1 MAPTSLDPNADTL
14 VRVVQRGPVT
24 FKQTEFKVLA
34 AAISVCRYWEAFIR
48 HMNGTSG
55 FKPNNTHVE
64 DTGITIVAVEI
75 VLRGL
80 HQAYHHRQSNSGSPN
95 EGDENSVEGQV
106 TNNESVTVSDGGAAP
121 PLGAMDVDVYFP
133 QELVKADIDDVWG
146 VLALVNLEIVDKS
159 HKGKFDL
166 DRKVVESWFLK
177 WRETSFATFNTQT
190 DFEKVLFPTFAFE
203 DSKGFRLATKW
214 LCQRTSVGNIA
225 EYSPMVHSQGTQ
237 CDKCAC
243 WVVAHYNYLK
253 ALEEAG
259 VLCPELD
266 HKKTIMELVKRM
278 KTVEYEE
285 PLNACMKC
293 SKANITSHLGEAI
306 GSEEFNTAS
315 RSVKPGLIAAG
326 IVSSWTWSSTLLTSS
341 TFAYSYGIGGP
352 MWYAA
357 MGSSQI
363 LLFSLIA
370 IKIKTNAPGAH
381 TFPEIILA
389 HHGRLNHLTYL
400 FFAFA
405 TNLLVGSCLVLG
417 GSQVVGAL
425 SGVNVYGACFLIPL
439 VVAAYVIAGGLRST
453 FIADYAHTVILFVAI
468 LTFGFSMYAT
478 SPTVGSIGK
487 FYDLLLE
494 AGKDMPIPGNA
505 HNGSYLTFKSDDG
518 LVFAIDLLVAGFC
531 TVWLDQAYWQR
542 AIASRPE
549 TSVKAYLFGGIA
561 WYGIPFGFA
570 TAMGLGCAALTS
582 SPSFPTYPN
591 PLSAAQNGSGLSAPA
606 AAIALLG
613 SGGAGLLLLL
623 LFMAVTSATSAELI
637 AVSSL
642 ITFDLYKTYI
652 KPTAS
657 SDELVRMS
665 HYGIIIFSVILASFC
680 CILNAVSINLTWVLT
695 VLGVIVGGASIPV
708 GLILLWEPMSSVAA
722 LISPWVGTAL
732 GLVAWFVVTK
742 LRSGSISVETTGDV
756 TNAVAGNVT
765 SCCTGVIM
773 AFVLSYL
780 SPSKWGSA
788 EANGDLLAKIRLD
801 KILQGIPT
809 NSAPDAAVVDKNAGS
824 DLEKA
829 VKGPIVPE
837 EANSNQPASDP
848 APETVVPTGNAI
860 VDFLE
865 ASYSQPMDAQEARKA
880 TRLAYGFNIA
890 YWTVAMILV
899 PFAFFGT
906 EWEFTRA
913 GFVGWCVVSFIWV
926 WFSALIC
933 IMWPMW
939 ESRETMWAIVKGIF
953 RDARGTEKA

>member
-1 MAPTSLDPNADTL
+1 
-14 VRVVQRGPVT
+14 
-24 FKQTEFKVLA
+24 
-34 AAISVCRYWEAFIR
+34 
-48 HMNGTSG
+48 
-55 FKPNNTHVE
+55 
-64 DTGITIVAVEI
+64 
-75 VLRGL
+75 
-80 HQAYHHRQSNSGSPN
+80 
-95 EGDENSVEGQV
+95 
-106 TNNESVTVSDGGAAP
+106 
-121 PLGAMDVDVYFP
+121 
-133 QELVKADIDDVWG
+133 
-146 VLALVNLEIVDKS
+146 
-159 HKGKFDL
+159 
-166 DRKVVESWFLK
+166 
-177 WRETSFATFNTQT
+177 
-190 DFEKVLFPTFAFE
+190 
-203 DSKGFRLATKW
+203 
-214 LCQRTSVGNIA
+214 
-225 EYSPMVHSQGTQ
+225 
-237 CDKCAC
+237 
-243 WVVAHYNYLK
+243 
-253 ALEEAG
+253 
-259 VLCPELD
+259 
-266 HKKTIMELVKRM
+266 
-278 KTVEYEE
+278 
-285 PLNACMKC
+285 
-293 SKANITSHLGEAI
+293 
-306 GSEEFNTAS
+306 
-315 RSVKPGLIAAG
+315 
-326 IVSSWTWSSTLLTSS
+326 
-341 TFAYSYGIGGP
+341 

-478 SPTVGSIGK
+478 SPTVGSIDK

-494 AGKDMPIPGNA
+494 AGKNMPISGNA
-505 HNGSYLTFKSDDG
+505 HSGSYLTFKSNDG

-582 SPSFPTYPN
+582 NPSFPTYPN

-613 SGGAGLLLLL
+613 KGGAGLLLLL

-642 ITFDLYKTYI
+642 ITFDLYKTYM
-652 KPTAS
+652 KPAAT
-657 SDELVRMS
+657 SDELVRVS
-665 HYGIIIFSVILASFC
+665 HYGIMVFSVILASFC
-680 CILNAVSINLTWVLT
+680 CILNAVDINLTWVLT

-722 LISPWVGTAL
+722 LCSPWVGTAL
-732 GLVAWFVVTK
+732 GLAAWFVVTR

-773 AFVLSYL
+773 AFVLTCFF
-780 SPSKWGSA
+780 PSKWGAA
-788 EANGDLLAKIRLD
+788 EARGDLLAKIRLD
-801 KILQGIPT
+801 KIVQGVPAGST
-809 NSAPDAAVVDKNAGS
+809 REGTVPENRAVS

-829 VKGPIVPE
+829 VKSPSIPRE
-837 EANSNQPASDP
+837 ENGTPQPASDP
-848 APETVVPTGNAI
+848 TPEMVVPTGNAI

-865 ASYSQPMDAQEARKA
+865 ASYSQPMDAGQARAA
-880 TRLAYGFNIA
+880 TRLAYGFNLA
-890 YWTVAMILV
+890 YWAVAMILV

-913 GFVGWCVVSFIWV
+913 GFTGWCVVSFIWV

-933 IMWPMW
+933 VMWPMW
-939 ESRETMWAIVKGIF
+939 ESRGTMWAIVKGTL
-953 RDARGTEKA
+953 RDARGRG

>member
-1 MAPTSLDPNADTL
+1 MA
-14 VRVVQRGPVT
+14 
-24 FKQTEFKVLA
+24 
-34 AAISVCRYWEAFIR
+34 
-48 HMNGTSG
+48 
-55 FKPNNTHVE
+55 
-64 DTGITIVAVEI
+64 
-75 VLRGL
+75 
-80 HQAYHHRQSNSGSPN
+80 N
-95 EGDENSVEGQV
+95 EN
-106 TNNESVTVSDGGAAP
+106 
-121 PLGAMDVDVYFP
+121 
-133 QELVKADIDDVWG
+133 G
-146 VLALVNLEIVDKS
+146 VL
-159 HKGKFDL
+159 
-166 DRKVVESWFLK
+166 
-177 WRETSFATFNTQT
+177 
-190 DFEKVLFPTFAFE
+190 VL
-203 DSKGFRLATKW
+203 
-214 LCQRTSVGNIA
+214 
-225 EYSPMVHSQGTQ
+225 SQGVGYGI
-237 CDKCAC
+237 
-243 WVVAHYNYLK
+243 VVGIGAFF
-253 ALEEAG
+253 ALMMLA
-259 VLCPELD
+259 
-266 HKKTIMELVKRM
+266 
-278 KTVEYEE
+278 
-285 PLNACMKC
+285 
-293 SKANITSHLGEAI
+293 ITYVQNRYTTYSTKQ
-306 GSEEFNTAS
+306 SEEFNTAS

-417 GSQVVGAL
+417 GSHVVGAL

-453 FIADYAHTVILFVAI
+453 FIADYAHTVILFVALLI
-468 LTFGFSMYAT
+468 FGFSMYAT
-478 SPTVGSIGK
+478 SPTVGSIDR

-494 AGKDMPIPGNA
+494 AGKNRPIAGNA
-505 HNGSYLTFKSDDG
+505 HAGSYLTFKSDDG

-613 SGGAGLLLLL
+613 KGGTGLLLLL

-642 ITFDLYKTYI
+642 LTFDIYKTYM
-652 KPTAS
+652 KPAAT
-657 SDELVRMS
+657 SDELVRIS
-665 HYGIIIFSVILASFC
+665 HYGIMIFSVILASFC
-680 CILNAVSINLTWVLT
+680 CILNAVDINLTWVLT

-708 GLILLWEPMSSVAA
+708 GLILLWEPMSSMAA
-722 LISPWVGTAL
+722 LLSPWIGTTL
-732 GLVAWFVVTK
+732 GLVAWFVVTR

-773 AFVLSYL
+773 AFLFTFL
-780 SPSKWGSA
+780 FRSKWGAA
-788 EANGDLLAKIRLD
+788 EAQGDLVARVRLN
-801 KILQGIPT
+801 KILQGVPAPAG
-809 NSAPDAAVVDKNAGS
+809 SAREGAPVLENRADS

-829 VKGPIVPE
+829 VKGPMTPQE
-837 EANSNQPASDP
+837 ENGTLQTASDP
-848 APETVVPTGNAI
+848 APETVVPTGNTI

-865 ASYSQPMDAQEARKA
+865 ASHSQPMDAQQARAA

-890 YWTVAMILV
+890 YWAVAMILV

-906 EWEFTRA
+906 EWEFTRV
-913 GFVGWCVVSFIWV
+913 GFTGWCVVSFIWV

-933 IMWPMW
+933 VMWPVW
-939 ESRETMWAIVKGIF
+939 ESRETMWAIVKGILH
-953 RDARGTEKA
+953 DARGRGNA

>member
-1 MAPTSLDPNADTL
+1 
-14 VRVVQRGPVT
+14 
-24 FKQTEFKVLA
+24 
-34 AAISVCRYWEAFIR
+34 
-48 HMNGTSG
+48 
-55 FKPNNTHVE
+55 
-64 DTGITIVAVEI
+64 
-75 VLRGL
+75 
-80 HQAYHHRQSNSGSPN
+80 
-95 EGDENSVEGQV
+95 
-106 TNNESVTVSDGGAAP
+106 
-121 PLGAMDVDVYFP
+121 
-133 QELVKADIDDVWG
+133 
-146 VLALVNLEIVDKS
+146 
-159 HKGKFDL
+159 
-166 DRKVVESWFLK
+166 
-177 WRETSFATFNTQT
+177 
-190 DFEKVLFPTFAFE
+190 
-203 DSKGFRLATKW
+203 
-214 LCQRTSVGNIA
+214 
-225 EYSPMVHSQGTQ
+225 
-237 CDKCAC
+237 
-243 WVVAHYNYLK
+243 
-253 ALEEAG
+253 
-259 VLCPELD
+259 
-266 HKKTIMELVKRM
+266 
-278 KTVEYEE
+278 
-285 PLNACMKC
+285 
-293 SKANITSHLGEAI
+293 
-306 GSEEFNTAS
+306 
-315 RSVKPGLIAAG
+315 
-326 IVSSWTWSSTLLTSS
+326 
-341 TFAYSYGIGGP
+341 

-425 SGVNVYGACFLIPL
+425 SGVNIYGACFLIPL

-478 SPTVGSIGK
+478 SSMVGSINK
-487 FYDLLLE
+487 FYDLLLQ
-494 AGKDMPIPGNA
+494 ASKNMPISGNA

-613 SGGAGLLLLL
+613 KGGAGLLLLL

-642 ITFDLYKTYI
+642 ITFDLYKTYM
-652 KPTAS
+652 KPTAA
-657 SDELVRMS
+657 SDELVRIS

-722 LISPWVGTAL
+722 LVSPWIGTAL

-780 SPSKWGSA
+780 FPSKWGAA
-788 EANGDLLAKIRLD
+788 EAKGDLLAKIRLD
-801 KILQGIPT
+801 KILQGIPAD
-809 NSAPDAAVVDKNAGS
+809 SSRDGAVLDNRAES

-829 VKGPIVPE
+829 VNGPSAPQE
-837 EANSNQPASDP
+837 ENGTPQPASDP
-848 APETVVPTGNAI
+848 LPETAVPTGNAI

-865 ASYSQPMDAQEARKA
+865 ASYSQPMDAHQARVA

-890 YWTVAMILV
+890 YWAIAMILV

-933 IMWPMW
+933 VIWPMW
-939 ESRETMWAIVKGIF
+939 ESRETMWAIVQGIF
-953 RDARGTEKA
+953 HDAHGRGKA

>member
-1 MAPTSLDPNADTL
+1 M
-14 VRVVQRGPVT
+14 
-24 FKQTEFKVLA
+24 
-34 AAISVCRYWEAFIR
+34 CR
-48 HMNGTSG
+48 
-55 FKPNNTHVE
+55 
-64 DTGITIVAVEI
+64 
-75 VLRGL
+75 
-80 HQAYHHRQSNSGSPN
+80 
-95 EGDENSVEGQV
+95 
-106 TNNESVTVSDGGAAP
+106 
-121 PLGAMDVDVYFP
+121 
-133 QELVKADIDDVWG
+133 
-146 VLALVNLEIVDKS
+146 
-159 HKGKFDL
+159 
-166 DRKVVESWFLK
+166 
-177 WRETSFATFNTQT
+177 
-190 DFEKVLFPTFAFE
+190 
-203 DSKGFRLATKW
+203 RLAITYLQNRYTTYSTK
-214 LCQRTSVGNIA
+214 Q
-225 EYSPMVHSQGTQ
+225 
-237 CDKCAC
+237 
-243 WVVAHYNYLK
+243 
-253 ALEEAG
+253 
-259 VLCPELD
+259 
-266 HKKTIMELVKRM
+266 
-278 KTVEYEE
+278 
-285 PLNACMKC
+285 
-293 SKANITSHLGEAI
+293 
-306 GSEEFNTAS
+306 SEEFNTAS

-478 SPTVGSIGK
+478 NTTVGSISK

-494 AGKDMPIPGNA
+494 AGRDMPIPGNA
-505 HNGSYLTFKSDDG
+505 HKGSYLTFKSDDG

-591 PLSAAQNGSGLSAPA
+591 PLTAAQNGSGLSAPA

-613 SGGAGLLLLL
+613 TGGAGLLLLL

-642 ITFDLYKTYI
+642 ITFDIYKTYI
-652 KPTAS
+652 KPTAT
-657 SDELVRMS
+657 SDQLVRMS

-708 GLILLWEPMSSVAA
+708 GLILLWEPMSSAAA

-742 LRSGSISVETTGDV
+742 LRSGSVTVETTGDV

-773 AFVLSYL
+773 AFILAYL
-780 SPSKWGSA
+780 APAKWGAA
-788 EANGDLLAKIRLD
+788 EADSDLLAKVRMD
-801 KILQGIPT
+801 KILQGVPT
-809 NSAPDAAVVDKNAGS
+809 DSARDGVVVDDRTGS

-829 VKGPIVPE
+829 VKDPVTPKENG
-837 EANSNQPASDP
+837 ASQPASDP

-865 ASYSQPMDAQEARKA
+865 ASYSQPMDAEQARKA

-890 YWTVAMILV
+890 YWAIAMILV

-906 EWEFTRA
+906 EWEFSRA
-913 GFVGWCVVSFIWV
+913 GFTGWCVVSFMWV

-933 IMWPMW
+933 VMWPMW
-939 ESRETMWAIVKGIF
+939 ESRETMLAIVKGIF
-953 RDARGTEKA
+953 SDARGQEKP

>member
-1 MAPTSLDPNADTL
+1 
-14 VRVVQRGPVT
+14 
-24 FKQTEFKVLA
+24 
-34 AAISVCRYWEAFIR
+34 
-48 HMNGTSG
+48 
-55 FKPNNTHVE
+55 
-64 DTGITIVAVEI
+64 
-75 VLRGL
+75 
-80 HQAYHHRQSNSGSPN
+80 
-95 EGDENSVEGQV
+95 
-106 TNNESVTVSDGGAAP
+106 
-121 PLGAMDVDVYFP
+121 
-133 QELVKADIDDVWG
+133 
-146 VLALVNLEIVDKS
+146 
-159 HKGKFDL
+159 
-166 DRKVVESWFLK
+166 
-177 WRETSFATFNTQT
+177 
-190 DFEKVLFPTFAFE
+190 
-203 DSKGFRLATKW
+203 
-214 LCQRTSVGNIA
+214 
-225 EYSPMVHSQGTQ
+225 
-237 CDKCAC
+237 
-243 WVVAHYNYLK
+243 
-253 ALEEAG
+253 
-259 VLCPELD
+259 
-266 HKKTIMELVKRM
+266 
-278 KTVEYEE
+278 
-285 PLNACMKC
+285 
-293 SKANITSHLGEAI
+293 
-306 GSEEFNTAS
+306 
-315 RSVKPGLIAAG
+315 
-326 IVSSWTWSSTLLTSS
+326 
-341 TFAYSYGIGGP
+341 

-478 SPTVGSIGK
+478 SSTVGSINK

-494 AGKDMPIPGNA
+494 AGKDMPISGNA

-613 SGGAGLLLLL
+613 KGGAGLLLLL

-642 ITFDLYKTYI
+642 ITFDLYKTYM
-652 KPTAS
+652 KPTAA
-657 SDELVRMS
+657 SDELVRIS

-708 GLILLWEPMSSVAA
+708 GLILLWESMSSVAA
-722 LISPWVGTAL
+722 LFSPWIGTAL

-773 AFVLSYL
+773 AFVFSYIF
-780 SPSKWGSA
+780 PSKWGAA
-788 EANGDLLAKIRLD
+788 EAKGDLLAKIRLD
-801 KILQGIPT
+801 KILQGIPAD
-809 NSAPDAAVVDKNAGS
+809 SSRDGAVLDNRADS

-829 VKGPIVPE
+829 VKGSNAPQE
-837 EANSNQPASDP
+837 ENSTPQPALDP
-848 APETVVPTGNAI
+848 LPETVIPTGNAI

-865 ASYSQPMDAQEARKA
+865 ASYSQPMDAHQARAA

-890 YWTVAMILV
+890 YWAIAMILV

-906 EWEFTRA
+906 EWEFSRA

-933 IMWPMW
+933 VIWPMW
-939 ESRETMWAIVKGIF
+939 ESRETMWAIIQGIF
-953 RDARGTEKA
+953 HDTRGREKA

>member
-1 MAPTSLDPNADTL
+1 
-14 VRVVQRGPVT
+14 
-24 FKQTEFKVLA
+24 
-34 AAISVCRYWEAFIR
+34 
-48 HMNGTSG
+48 
-55 FKPNNTHVE
+55 
-64 DTGITIVAVEI
+64 
-75 VLRGL
+75 
-80 HQAYHHRQSNSGSPN
+80 
-95 EGDENSVEGQV
+95 
-106 TNNESVTVSDGGAAP
+106 
-121 PLGAMDVDVYFP
+121 
-133 QELVKADIDDVWG
+133 
-146 VLALVNLEIVDKS
+146 
-159 HKGKFDL
+159 
-166 DRKVVESWFLK
+166 
-177 WRETSFATFNTQT
+177 
-190 DFEKVLFPTFAFE
+190 
-203 DSKGFRLATKW
+203 
-214 LCQRTSVGNIA
+214 
-225 EYSPMVHSQGTQ
+225 
-237 CDKCAC
+237 
-243 WVVAHYNYLK
+243 
-253 ALEEAG
+253 
-259 VLCPELD
+259 
-266 HKKTIMELVKRM
+266 
-278 KTVEYEE
+278 
-285 PLNACMKC
+285 
-293 SKANITSHLGEAI
+293 
-306 GSEEFNTAS
+306 
-315 RSVKPGLIAAG
+315 
-326 IVSSWTWSSTLLTSS
+326 
-341 TFAYSYGIGGP
+341 

-478 SPTVGSIGK
+478 NPTVGSIGR

-494 AGKDMPIPGNA
+494 AGRDMPIPGNA
-505 HNGSYLTFKSDDG
+505 HSGSYLTFKSDDG

-652 KPTAS
+652 KPTAT

-722 LISPWVGTAL
+722 LISPWIGTAL

-773 AFVLSYL
+773 AFVLSYIF
-780 SPSKWGSA
+780 PSKWGST

-809 NSAPDAAVVDKNAGS
+809 GSVQDTAVVDTRAGS

-829 VKGPIVPE
+829 ANGPIVPQE
-837 EANSNQPASDP
+837 ENSDQPASDP

-865 ASYSQPMDAQEARKA
+865 ASYSQPMDAEQARVA

-906 EWEFTRA
+906 EWEFSRA

-953 RDARGTEKA
+953 HDARGTKKA

>member
-1 MAPTSLDPNADTL
+1 MA
-14 VRVVQRGPVT
+14 
-24 FKQTEFKVLA
+24 
-34 AAISVCRYWEAFIR
+34 
-48 HMNGTSG
+48 
-55 FKPNNTHVE
+55 
-64 DTGITIVAVEI
+64 
-75 VLRGL
+75 
-80 HQAYHHRQSNSGSPN
+80 N
-95 EGDENSVEGQV
+95 EN
-106 TNNESVTVSDGGAAP
+106 
-121 PLGAMDVDVYFP
+121 
-133 QELVKADIDDVWG
+133 G
-146 VLALVNLEIVDKS
+146 VL
-159 HKGKFDL
+159 
-166 DRKVVESWFLK
+166 
-177 WRETSFATFNTQT
+177 
-190 DFEKVLFPTFAFE
+190 VL
-203 DSKGFRLATKW
+203 
-214 LCQRTSVGNIA
+214 
-225 EYSPMVHSQGTQ
+225 SQGVGYGI
-237 CDKCAC
+237 
-243 WVVAHYNYLK
+243 VVGIGAFFALMMLAITYLQNRYTTYSTK
-253 ALEEAG
+253 Q
-259 VLCPELD
+259 
-266 HKKTIMELVKRM
+266 
-278 KTVEYEE
+278 
-285 PLNACMKC
+285 
-293 SKANITSHLGEAI
+293 
-306 GSEEFNTAS
+306 SEEFNTAS

-722 LISPWVGTAL
+722 LISPWIGTAL

-773 AFVLSYL
+773 AFALSYL

-809 NSAPDAAVVDKNAGS
+809 NSASDAAVVDKHAGS

-829 VKGPIVPE
+829 VKGPVVPE
-837 EANSNQPASDP
+837 EENSNQPASDP

-865 ASYSQPMDAQEARKA
+865 ASYSQPMDAQQARVA